1 MIDKT
6 YEKKEGIEVI
16 YLAGGCFWGVERLMQ
31 VINGVV
37 KTTTGYA
44 NGKEGA
50 IATYQEVCS
59 GKTDFRET
67 VRVEY
72 DPKIV
77 SLETLLFAFFKVIDP
92 TLINRQ
98 GHDVGTQYQSGIYFI
113 DDKTKETVEYVA
125 SIEKLRS
132 KKFYVEIK
140 ELVNFYE
147 AEDYHQDYLIKNPNG
162 YCHIN
167 LKEIQEAAQIKI
179 DAGKYPR
186 PDESVIKQRLSV
198 EQYQVTQEKK
208 TEAPFFN
215 PYHALDDQGIY
226 VDIVTGEPLFSSR
239 DKYISSCGWPSFAKG
254 IDPNAIVERDD
265 RSLFAKRT
273 EVLSRS
279 GNTHLGHVFEN
290 DPESP
295 SGIRYCINSASL
307 QFIPKEEMAEKGYGY
322 LLDQS
327 VDNKE
332 E

>member
-1 MIDKT
+1 MKDKT
-6 YEKKEGIEVI
+6 YQRKEGIEVI

-72 DPKIV
+72 EPKIV

-98 GHDVGTQYQSGIYFI
+98 GNDVGSQYQSGIYYI
-113 DDKTKETVEYVA
+113 DNNTKNIVEYVA
-125 SIEKLRS
+125 SIEKLRT
-132 KKFYVEIK
+132 KKFNVEIK
-140 ELVNFYE
+140 ELINFYE
-147 AEDYHQDYLIKNPNG
+147 AEEYHQDYLIKNPNG

-167 LKEIQEAAQIKI
+167 IQELHEAAQIKI

-186 PDESVIKQRLSV
+186 PDESVIKQRLTV
-198 EQYQVTQEKK
+198 EQYQITQEKK

-215 PYHALDDQGIY
+215 PYHAIDDQGIY
-226 VDIVTGEPLFSSR
+226 VDIVTGEPLFSSK
-239 DKYISSCGWPSFAKG
+239 DKYISSCGWPSFAKS
-254 IDPNAIVERDD
+254 IDPNTIVERED
-265 RSLFAKRT
+265 RSLFAKRI

-279 GNTHLGHVFEN
+279 GNTHLGHVFDN

-295 SGIRYCINSASL
+295 SGTRYCINSASL
-307 QFIPKEEMAEKGYGY
+307 QFYSKR
-322 LLDQS
+322 
-327 VDNKE
+327 
-332 E
+332 